1 MKDSDLGLVYIAE
14 ETNFGA
20 HCANNVSQINDKGVV
35 GVEFDTIL
43 HTFGD
48 INRNQRSYLSDN
60 VWENI
65 VRSDRIQS
73 EIADNSWFGEM
84 DHPMQKFKNME
95 LTPERLRSIDMTN
108 RSHIIMNPRIV
119 GDTLQAHIRT
129 SCGTDAGVGMA
140 KEIIGNKLKPAFS
153 CRAIA
158 NLKLINN
165 KPTVL
170 IKSLITYDWV
180 LYPSHARAH
189 ITSAPN
195 VFRESANESPEEIT
209 SQDVMIPLREI
220 LEYAGYRDINMNT
233 IMENF
238 DLHMED
244 VIGFD
249 KPREN
254 FMVRDKNNVL
264 YINMRPETKKVV
276 DDFFA
281 SF

>member
-1 MKDSDLGLVYIAE
+1 MNDTDLGLVYISE
-14 ETNFGA
+14 ETNIGA
-20 HCANNVSQINDKGVV
+20 HCANNVSDISSNGII

-48 INRNQRSYLSDN
+48 INRNQRSYLSEN

-73 EIADNSWFGEM
+73 ELHDNSWFGEM
-84 DHPMQKFKNME
+84 DHPMQKTKDSP
-95 LTPERLRSIDMTN
+95 LTPERLRSIDMKN
-108 RSHIIMNPRIV
+108 RSHIIMSPRIV

-129 SCGTDAGVGMA
+129 SCGTNAGVGMA
-140 KEIIGNKLKPAFS
+140 KEIIGNSMKPAFS

-158 NLKLINN
+158 NLKMINN

-170 IKSLITYDWV
+170 VKSLITYDWV

-189 ITSAPN
+189 CTSTPK
-195 VFRESANESPEEIT
+195 VFREGVEEPVEVT
-209 SQDVMIPLREI
+209 SEDVIIPLKEI
-220 LEYAGYRDINMNT
+220 LEFAGYKDINVNT
-233 IMENF
+233 VMESF

-249 KPREN
+249 KPHKN
-254 FMVRDKNNVL
+254 FMIRDKNNVL
-264 YINMRPETKKVV
+264 YVNMRPETKKLV
-276 DDFFA
+276 DDFFS

>member
-1 MKDSDLGLVYIAE
+1 MKDSDLGLVYISE
-14 ETNFGA
+14 ETNFGMRKA
-20 HCANNVSQINDKGVV
+20 DNIKDTSSNGIV

-65 VRSDRIQS
+65 YRSDRIQS
-73 EIADNSWFGEM
+73 ELADNSWFGEM
-84 DHPMQKFKNME
+84 DHPMQKTKNNP

-108 RSHIIMNPRIV
+108 RSHIIMQPRIV

-129 SCGTDAGVGMA
+129 SCGTQAGEGMA
-140 KEIIGNKLKPAFS
+140 KEIIGNHLKPAFS

-170 IKSLITYDWV
+170 VKSLITYDWV

-189 ITSAPN
+189 CTTEPT
-195 VFRESANESPEEIT
+195 VFKEGTNEPVEVY
-209 SQDVMIPLREI
+209 SQDVIIPLKEI
-220 LEYAGYRDINMNT
+220 LEYAGYRDVNVNT
-233 IMENF
+233 IMESF
-238 DLHMED
+238 DLNMED

-249 KPREN
+249 KPHKN
-254 FMVRDKNNVL
+254 FMIRDNNNIL
-264 YINMRPETKKVV
+264 YVNMRPETKKLV
-276 DDFFA
+276 DDFFE

>member
-1 MKDSDLGLVYIAE
+1 MNDTDLGLVYISE
-14 ETNFGA
+14 ETNIGA
-20 HCANNVSQINDKGVV
+20 HCANNVSDISSNGII

-48 INRNQRSYLSDN
+48 INRNQRSYLSEN

-73 EIADNSWFGEM
+73 ELHDNSWFGEM
-84 DHPMQKFKNME
+84 DHPMQKTKDSP
-95 LTPERLRSIDMTN
+95 LTPERLRSIDMKN
-108 RSHIIMNPRIV
+108 RSHIIMSPRIV

-129 SCGTDAGVGMA
+129 SCGTNAGVGMA
-140 KEIIGNKLKPAFS
+140 KEIIGNSMKPAFS

-158 NLKLINN
+158 NLKMINN

-170 IKSLITYDWV
+170 VKSLITYDWV

-189 ITSAPN
+189 CTSTPK
-195 VFRESANESPEEIT
+195 VFREVVEEPVEVT
-209 SQDVMIPLREI
+209 SEDVIIPLKEI
-220 LEYAGYRDINMNT
+220 LEFAGYKDINVNT
-233 IMENF
+233 VMESF

-249 KPREN
+249 KPHKN
-254 FMVRDKNNVL
+254 FMIRDKNNVL
-264 YINMRPETKKVV
+264 YVNMRPETKKLV
-276 DDFFA
+276 DDFFT